1 MHRLAA
7 AHVHDGEAYARVRE
21 AVERVQQAARAQR
34 AAGWHGEGGV
44 VAAFLAFDA
53 NLPGEPPSDG
63 MEEEQY
69 FDDALDHV

>member
-34 AAGWHGEGGV
+34 KRVGKSVGAAQLETLDMDDV
-44 VAAFLAFDA
+44 LA
-53 NLPGEPPSDG
+53 LL
-63 MEEEQY
+63 MY
-69 FDDALDHV
+69 